1 MSAPDPGAVRQVL
14 SNLLGAYGYNL
25 YDDKNRMRADDLLV
39 RGQAAAALGEAA
51 NALRDLRA
59 AYRRQFIPPPSRE
72 QPYPPADRM
81 ARLDAMARVQERLAD
96 LETRIRNM
104 AVPPTDRVWARFRD
118 EARLLGDLLLHDYA
132 LIAPAV
138 ALRDQSLAL
147 TPDTWTPEAASAL
160 NQAAAQLEAGIRA
173 RQAFLQA

>member
-1 MSAPDPGAVRQVL
+1 MSAPDPGAVRQAL

-39 RGQAAAALGEAA
+39 RGQAAAALSEAA

-59 AYRRQFIPPPSRE
+59 AYHRQFIPPASRE
-72 QPYPPADRM
+72 QPFPPADRM
-81 ARLDAMARVQERLAD
+81 AQLGAMARLQERAAD

-104 AVPPTDRVWARFRD
+104 PVPPTDRVWARFRD
-118 EARLLGDLLLHDYA
+118 EARLLSDLLLHDYA

-138 ALRDQSLAL
+138 ALRDQALAL
-147 TPDTWTPEAASAL
+147 TPDTWTPEGAAAL
-160 NQAAAQLEAGIRA
+160 NQAAAQVEAGIRA
-173 RQAFLQA
+173 RQAFLQT

>member
-1 MSAPDPGAVRQVL
+1 MSDPGPVRQQL
-14 SNLLGAYGYNL
+14 TNLLGAYGYNL

-39 RGQAAAALGEAA
+39 RGQAAAALGEAT

-81 ARLDAMARVQERLAD
+81 AQLDAMARLQERAAD

-132 LIAPAV
+132 LIAPAM
-138 ALRDQSLAL
+138 ALRDQALAL
-147 TPDTWTPEAASAL
+147 TPDAWSPAAASAL
-160 NQAAAQLEAGIRA
+160 NQEAAQLEAGIRA
-173 RQAFLQA
+173 RQTFLQA